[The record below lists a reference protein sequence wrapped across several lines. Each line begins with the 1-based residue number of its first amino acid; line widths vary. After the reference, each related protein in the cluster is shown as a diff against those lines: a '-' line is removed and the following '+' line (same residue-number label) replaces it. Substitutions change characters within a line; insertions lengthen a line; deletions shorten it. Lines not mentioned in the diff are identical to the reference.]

1 METPQLSDISSFN
14 PDDPQVRQIDID
26 SSSLSSSANDK
37 ISNEH
42 QSNMI
47 QDEKEHKFINVK
59 EGFPLAETDEEMSS
73 EMSVADEVNDTSNNQ
88 ANNLVAS
95 TNISQLLQ
103 KDTSGISSNAA
114 WIKKQSESSF
124 VEPAPP
130 MFNNNYRFSS
140 LVMSGGDE

>member
-95 TNISQLLQ
+95 TNIS
-103 KDTSGISSNAA
+103 
-114 WIKKQSESSF
+114 
-124 VEPAPP
+124 
-130 MFNNNYRFSS
+130 
-140 LVMSGGDE
+140 